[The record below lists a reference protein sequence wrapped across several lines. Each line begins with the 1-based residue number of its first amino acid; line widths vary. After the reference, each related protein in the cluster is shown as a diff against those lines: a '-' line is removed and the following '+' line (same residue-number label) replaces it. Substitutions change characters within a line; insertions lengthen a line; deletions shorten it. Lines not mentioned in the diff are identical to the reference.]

1 MKKNRDNQRFSLR
14 GCGRRIGFIRLGRSM
29 ALVLALCLLCAVCA
43 SAEAF
48 KPVKAIVKGMDE
60 YEDIMLDLKQ
70 IDLEYGDSVD
80 IYFSGGYAFKALPY
94 YPDFYGKKDSAILT
108 DHFDD
113 ICVAGI
119 GCGLNLVAG
128 IKPGETAT
136 ITLEQ
141 KGRYRAEFE
150 AYNIRDAKYKADG
163 QTDEAF
169 CNAREVTAGNIRPG
183 RLYRGSSPFDQ
194 DFGRVG
200 LMGSYIVAHDI
211 RAVLDLA
218 DTPEKLAASEGLPDH
233 TAAMLAQGRAIACP
247 IGVDYMEPEA
257 MRFIGEGLVRLMQLE
272 GPWLIHCSLGRD
284 RTGVICAVLEALCGA
299 TYDEIV
305 QDYMVSY
312 DWLHGIDM
320 NPESLQYRLFK
331 LRIDELTAEIFGT
344 EVEALPGID
353 LRQAASDYLMQCGMT
368 EDQIDR
374 LVRLLTD

>member
-1 MKKNRDNQRFSLR
+1 MNRGILR
-14 GCGRRIGFIRLGRSM
+14 ERRLKSGRHIGFIRAGRFVT
-29 ALVLALCLLCAVCA
+29 LVLALCLLCGACA
-43 SAEAF
+43 NAEGF
-48 KPVKAIVKGMDE
+48 EPVRATVTGTDQF
-60 YEDIMLDLKQ
+60 EDIMLDLEQ

-80 IYFSGGYAFKALPY
+80 ISFSGGYEFKAVPY

-108 DHFDD
+108 DHFHV

-119 GCGLNLVAG
+119 GCSLNLDAG

-150 AYNIRDAKYKADG
+150 AYNIRDARYRVDD
-163 QTDEAF
+163 QTAEAF
-169 CNAREVTAGNIRPG
+169 SNAREVAVGNIRPG
-183 RLYRGSSPFDQ
+183 RLHRGSSPFDQ
-194 DFGRVG
+194 NFGRVG

-211 RAVLDLA
+211 RAILDLT
-218 DTPEKLAASEGLPDH
+218 DTPERLAASEGLPDH
-233 TAAMLAQGRAIACP
+233 TAAMIAQGRVVACP
-247 IGVDYMEPEA
+247 ISVDYMEPEA
-257 MRFIGEGLVRLMQLE
+257 MHRIGEGLARLTELE
-272 GPWLIHCSLGRD
+272 GPWLIHCNLGRD

-305 QDYMVSY
+305 QDYMFSY
-312 DWLHGIDM
+312 DQLHDIDM

-331 LRIDELTAEIFGT
+331 LRIDELIAEIFGT
-344 EVEALPGID
+344 EIEALPGID
-353 LRQAASDYLMQCGMT
+353 LRQAASDYLMRCGMT